1 MSSGRA
7 RAASSGFTLLEV
19 ILAVLVFGISMGG
32 LLMIVQDSLARL
44 GQARLESEGARLAE
58 EQLRELTL
66 AAATGEE
73 LELGEEA
80 GTYAPPN
87 DMLRWELS
95 VEPWWIPLSEEL
107 KDRAETSSLF
117 EPEETEFE
125 ASALLRLTLR
135 VFEENHE
142 EQLVDPFVVFLVLPP
157 DEADLP

>member
-19 ILAVLVFGISMGG
+19 ILAVFVFVISMGG

-44 GQARLESEGARLAE
+44 ADVRLESDAARLAE
-58 EQLRELTL
+58 AQLRELTL
-66 AAATGEE
+66 ATATGEE
-73 LELGEEA
+73 LELGEDA
-80 GTYAPPN
+80 GTYDPPN

-107 KDRAETSSLF
+107 KERAETSSLF
-117 EPEETEFE
+117 EPEEAEFE
-125 ASALLRLTLR
+125 VSALLRLTLR
-135 VFEENHE
+135 VFKENHE
-142 EQLVDPFVVFLVLPP
+142 EQLVEPFVVFVVLPP